1 MSETSF
7 SEWTDEQAA
16 EQWLVDLGGMRLGPL
31 GREEIVEMLN
41 AGSIRHEDQIRRVD
55 SETWSPASSLLAAAV
70 VEAPQVE
77 VVSVTIHDPLAD
89 VAVESHAP
97 RKFPQ
102 YFACIDGRVR
112 GPVPLDALQ
121 QLADTGGLKRDTPVR
136 VETSKNWATGAKYGI
151 EFPAVAPLLIKKAPT
166 KSIAVQTTA
175 EIKVPELSCKPVP
188 KPAAS
193 QPAKAASR
201 TRTAG
206 GVAWLLFAPVHYA
219 ATLVQAA
226 MSVRRAYLL
235 IAAAAGVLLINGA
248 IALNWSWK
256 TTAAS
261 GILVM
266 NDRPL
271 PSVLVTVTNMKTGET
286 AIGFSNSSGNMKYKC
301 LTGQLSHG
309 SYRITLQRP
318 AEYESTD
325 LPAVPAKYQNIA
337 TSDLDIDYQGGAID
351 VVFYAAKSSD
361 QSRTPRS
368 R

>member
-1 MSETSF
+1 MSEISF

-41 AGSIRHEDQIRRVD
+41 AGSLRHEDQIRRVD
-55 SETWSPASSLLAAAV
+55 SETWSPAASLLAE
-70 VEAPQVE
+70 VESPPVE

-89 VAVESHAP
+89 VATESHSP
-97 RKFPQ
+97 RKLPQ
-102 YFACIDGRVR
+102 YFACIDGRIR

-136 VETSKNWATGAKYGI
+136 VETSKNWVTGSQYGI
-151 EFPAVAPLLIKKAPT
+151 EFPPAPALLIKKAPT

-175 EIKVPELSCKPVP
+175 EIKVPEVSCKPVP
-188 KPAAS
+188 KPVAS
-193 QPAKAASR
+193 QPTKVASR
-201 TRTAG
+201 TRAVG
-206 GVAWLLFAPVHYA
+206 GAVWLLFAPVHYA
-219 ATLVQAA
+219 ATLIQAA

-235 IAAAAGVLLINGA
+235 TAVAAGILLINGA
-248 IALNWSWK
+248 IALNWNWK

-271 PSVLVTVTNMKTGET
+271 PSVLVTVTNMNTGET
-286 AIGFSNSSGNMKYKC
+286 AIGFSSSSGNMKYKC
-301 LTGQLSHG
+301 LTGQLSPG

-337 TSDLDIDYQGGAID
+337 TSDLDIDYKGGPID
-351 VVFYAAKSSD
+351 VVFYAAKSTD